1 MLVSELVAWTCV
13 HEFAAVAAFFAVVG
27 LVGVD
32 AAFVVVVVA
41 VVEYVVEHVVVV
53 VVVVVATSPD
63 IFSDFFY
70 FIPHLATVFM
80 SYNYL
85 ELLGLGLAHLNY

>member
-1 MLVSELVAWTCV
+1 MGGGHIHHYPPC
-13 HEFAAVAAFFAVVG
+13 
-27 LVGVD
+27 
-32 AAFVVVVVA
+32 
-41 VVEYVVEHVVVV
+41 VV

-70 FIPHLATVFM
+70 FIPHLATVLM

-85 ELLGLGLAHLNY
+85 ELLGLDLAHLNY

>member
-1 MLVSELVAWTCV
+1 MGGGHIHHYPPCV
-13 HEFAAVAAFFAVVG
+13 V
-27 LVGVD
+27 
-32 AAFVVVVVA
+32 
-41 VVEYVVEHVVVV
+41 VVVV

-85 ELLGLGLAHLNY
+85 ELLGLDLAHLNY

>member
-1 MLVSELVAWTCV
+1 MGGGHIHHYPPCV
-13 HEFAAVAAFFAVVG
+13 
-27 LVGVD
+27 
-32 AAFVVVVVA
+32 
-41 VVEYVVEHVVVV
+41 VVVV

-85 ELLGLGLAHLNY
+85 ELLGLDLAHLNY

>member
-1 MLVSELVAWTCV
+1 MGGGHIHHYPPC
-13 HEFAAVAAFFAVVG
+13 
-27 LVGVD
+27 
-32 AAFVVVVVA
+32 
-41 VVEYVVEHVVVV
+41 

-85 ELLGLGLAHLNY
+85 ELLGLDLAHLNY